1 MAKVKKRL
9 SKKKK
14 AVLKIL
20 EESKDLES
28 SKAAAVLRVDKGFK
42 PNTSGSEQG
51 VAHKPRPN
59 KKRG

>member
-14 AVLKIL
+14 AVQKIL
-20 EESKDLES
+20 EASKDLET
-28 SKAAAVLRVDKGFK
+28 SKAAAVLRVDKAFK
-42 PNTSGSEQG
+42 PNTSGVETG
-51 VAHKPRPN
+51 VVHKPRPD